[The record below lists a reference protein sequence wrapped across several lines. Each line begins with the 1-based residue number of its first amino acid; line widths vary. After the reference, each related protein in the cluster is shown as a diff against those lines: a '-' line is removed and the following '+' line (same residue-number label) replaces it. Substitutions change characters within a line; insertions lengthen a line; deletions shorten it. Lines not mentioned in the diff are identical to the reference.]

1 VPNAALVSKYDAG
14 QVRWDAP
21 LPHPARHRPPRPKGF
36 GQVSAA
42 MLRRLGSP
50 GQHSRP
56 ERCSTAATRP
66 PSHWTPGDPQNTAL
80 PVTINVV
87 TGPPRINV
95 TAVFN
100 STSKTG
106 SAGTADK

>member
-1 VPNAALVSKYDAG
+1 MPQAALVSKYDAG
-14 QVRWDAP
+14 QISCNAP
-21 LPHPARHRPPRPKGF
+21 AVNGPPARRGSVRS
-36 GQVSAA
+36 SAA

-80 PVTINVV
+80 PVTITVV